1 MLIYKSLDE
10 DNQKSF
16 WRPNGPICKQFLSS
30 FAYGMYDTAS
40 RDQERPWRGQ
50 KPRGAQQAGYLY
62 PLQLVV

>member
-1 MLIYKSLDE
+1 MNIIKRVFGAQTALQYAS
-10 DNQKSF
+10 NF
-16 WRPNGPICKQFLSS
+16 FVP
-30 FAYGMYDTAS
+30 FAYGIYDTAS